1 LVVHLKRKWILVTLV
16 SVAVI
21 ATVVVRSEHSRY
33 IPDFNF
39 APIPK
44 GAPALNDADIEKIL
58 TMEQFRIFRRA
69 RQVPTAVRDSFTNFT
84 NFPFDLADP
93 GAEIS
98 SDLIIPGKS
107 SRRLIFLG
115 LSGDSAVLCFEQG
128 GFVGSV
134 QCVFFWFEEG
144 GRDQRAYW
152 NRGPIPNDIPS
163 LRAAIRKGNFRMRN
177 PQD

>member
-1 LVVHLKRKWILVTLV
+1 LKRKWILVALV
-16 SVAVI
+16 AVAVI
-21 ATVVVRSEHSRY
+21 AIAVIRSGHSRY
-33 IPDFNF
+33 VPDFNF

-44 GAPALNDADIEKIL
+44 DAPTLNDADIEKIL

-93 GAEIS
+93 GEEIS
-98 SDLIIPGKS
+98 SDLMIPGKS

-128 GFVGSV
+128 GLVGSV

-144 GRDQRAYW
+144 GRDQRAYLD
-152 NRGPIPNDIPS
+152 RGPIPSDIPS
-163 LRAAIRKGNFRMRN
+163 LRAAIRKRNFQMKN